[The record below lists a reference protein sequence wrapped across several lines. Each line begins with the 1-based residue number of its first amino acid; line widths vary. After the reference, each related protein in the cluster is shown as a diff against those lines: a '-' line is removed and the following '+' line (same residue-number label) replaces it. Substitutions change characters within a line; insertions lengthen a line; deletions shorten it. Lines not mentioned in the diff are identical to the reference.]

1 MKNCNIRFE
10 RDPSLDRIEVII
22 RAPERDETVAE
33 LMEKLADKPPDKLMV
48 FNASG
53 IKQAITT
60 REIIFASADGKLV
73 NLVTKDGRWYTRQT
87 LQSLEETM
95 DKRRFV
101 RISRFEIVNL
111 DHVVRYDF
119 TIAGTLR
126 IELSGG
132 METWA
137 SRRCIPA
144 IRRKL
149 MGKE

>member
-10 RDPSLDRIEVII
+10 RDPSLDHIEVVI

-73 NLVTKDGRWYTRQT
+73 NLVTKDGREIRT
-87 LQSLEETM
+87 
-95 DKRRFV
+95 KRW
-101 RISRFEIVNL
+101 
-111 DHVVRYDF
+111 
-119 TIAGTLR
+119 T
-126 IELSGG
+126 SGG
-132 METWA
+132 SCVSRALKSSTWIMWCDMISPSPARCA
-137 SRRCIPA
+137 SSFRAAWKPGRRA
-144 IRRKL
+144 GAFRRYAAS
-149 MGKE
+149 